1 VREEKPMLDTP
12 VVNVAIGLVFCFAA
26 MALAAS
32 TVTEALASLVK
43 LRANTLVSGIQ
54 KMLNDPKFDGLALQI
69 YNHALVH
76 PQGSGGMQSRS
87 RFWSYSGPSY
97 IRSANFATAAVD
109 VLQKIPGDKA
119 QLITSIDAL
128 GDEQLKQLLKG
139 MVVRAAG
146 DMEHLRKQI
155 ADWFDSSMDRVSGAY
170 KRQAQ
175 LISFV
180 IGFGLA
186 AAFNV
191 DATHVVAAL
200 WANPT
205 MAKAVANQ
213 ASPLT
218 SSNPD
223 LKQTMEKLQSLPVGA
238 GALGRCD
245 GRELWCVGGRAVIG
259 LNLAG
264 WLITAVAAVFGAP
277 FWFDLLSKL
286 VQLRG
291 AGPKPASPSA
301 AKTGN

>member
-1 VREEKPMLDTP
+1 MLDTP
-12 VVNVAIGLVFCFAA
+12 IVNVAIGLVFCFAA

-76 PQGSGGMQSRS
+76 PQGNGGMKSRS

-97 IRSANFATAAVD
+97 IRAANFAIAAVD
-109 VLQKIPGDKA
+109 VLQKTPGDVA
-119 QLITSIDAL
+119 QLSASVGAL
-128 GDEQLKQLLKG
+128 GDAQLKQLLQG
-139 MVVRAAG
+139 MVERAAG
-146 DMEHLRKQI
+146 DMDQLRQQI
-155 ADWFDSSMDRVSGAY
+155 AGWFDSSMDRVSGTY

-175 LISFV
+175 LISFL

-191 DATHVVAAL
+191 DATHVVSSL
-200 WANPT
+200 WADPT
-205 MAKAVANQ
+205 LAKAVASQ

-218 SSNPD
+218 SDNAD
-223 LKQTMEKLQSLPVGA
+223 LKRVMEKLQALPVGA

-245 GRELWCVGGRAVIG
+245 GHELWCVGDRAVIG

-291 AGPKPASPSA
+291 AGPKPASSSA
-301 AKTGN
+301 AKPGD

>member
-1 VREEKPMLDTP
+1 MLDTP

-26 MALAAS
+26 MGLAAS

-54 KMLNDPKFDGLALQI
+54 KMLNDPKFNGLALQI

-76 PQGSGGMQSRS
+76 PQGNGGMKSRS

-97 IRSANFATAAVD
+97 IRAANFATAAVD
-109 VLQKIPGDKA
+109 VLQKTPGDAA
-119 QLITSIDAL
+119 QLSASIDAL
-128 GDEQLKQLLKG
+128 PDPQLKQLLQG
-139 MVVRAAG
+139 MVVRAG
-146 DMEHLRKQI
+146 SDMEHLRKQI

-175 LISFV
+175 LACFL

-191 DATHVVAAL
+191 DAAHVVAAL
-200 WANPT
+200 WADPT

-218 SSNPD
+218 TDNAD
-223 LKQTMEKLQSLPVGA
+223 LKQVMAKLQALPVGA

-245 GRELWCVGGRAVIG
+245 EQTLWCVGGHAVSG
-259 LNLAG
+259 LTLAG
-264 WLITAVAAVFGAP
+264 WLITAVASVFGAP
-277 FWFDLLSKL
+277 FWFDLLGKL

-291 AGPKPASPSA
+291 AGPKPVSSSSA
-301 AKTGN
+301 AKSGN